1 MTTRR
6 ICATALLGL
15 LFACEEHTTEPD
27 QAVEACEHLKET
39 TTMISGSATPPT
51 EVMTHKRFE
60 VTLLDGGIGGKTGT
74 VSFQVSKAG
83 HLLLFLTAATTDVPV
98 KVMKPNGSEVV
109 AAEIKTGGPCAELK
123 AWYEYDAAVGPHTI
137 VLGGT
142 TTTASSVGLVIET
155 EEHAH

>member
-6 ICATALLGL
+6 IYATALLGL
-15 LFACEEHTTEPD
+15 LAACEEHTTEPD

-39 TTMISGSATPPT
+39 PTMISGSSSPAT

-74 VSFQVSKAG
+74 VRFQMSKAG
-83 HLLLFLTAATTDVPV
+83 HLVVFLTADIPL
-98 KVMKPNGSEVV
+98 KVMNPNGGDLSP
-109 AAEIKTGGPCAELK
+109 AEIKKTGPCTELK

-142 TTTASSVGLVIET
+142 TTSANSVGLVVET